1 MQTEEGQMR
10 WDSAGLCPLQNIRLT
25 LQVRRHRATQEK
37 AQPVCSILLV
47 GSFKLTH
54 IHSLTHRGEDVHELE
69 QRIQSL
75 QDELNEAHASKRRR
89 LPSDEDTAPEHV
101 QPSEASD
108 SELPSPRNGTAQA
121 SFEAEADR
129 GDGDGGSYTIKT
141 PKGAMRF
148 FGEYWPPDYRSSTV
162 ARMAADSTDYAQVH
176 PLIFRSFLLRVRAG
190 LKARR
195 VIMYG
200 AMSLR
205 ETAVDGG

>member
-1 MQTEEGQMR
+1 MGLGL
-10 WDSAGLCPLQNIRLT
+10 SASPAEHSTYPASTKTPCDARKSTTGMFYFACWVFKINAYSLT
-25 LQVRRHRATQEK
+25 
-37 AQPVCSILLV
+37 
-47 GSFKLTH
+47 
-54 IHSLTHRGEDVHELE
+54 HSLTHSGENIHELE

-75 QDELNEAHASKRRR
+75 QDELNEAQASKRRR
-89 LPSDEDTAPEHV
+89 LPSDEDTGPEHV

-108 SELPSPRNGTAQA
+108 SELPSPRNGPAQA

-129 GDGDGGSYTIKT
+129 GDGDGGSYTLKT

-148 FGEYWPPDYRSSTV
+148 FGEYWLTDYRSSMV
-162 ARMAADSTDYAQVH
+162 ARMAADSTDYTQVH
-176 PLIFRSFLLRVRAG
+176 PLIFRSFPLKVWAG